1 MSCPE
6 YGGAGRRGQAVPDS
20 IPDTLPMKPL
30 IPPLGWAA
38 GPTRTGHTKAVGTGD
53 HAGEVLYGQQADWAL
68 HPHAQDDAGNGPA
81 SGPES
86 APTARTTPGKLF
98 RGESI
103 TANDVHAFAAGAAG
117 VPLGDLQAAARVLA
131 HRLHPAR

>member
-1 MSCPE
+1 M
-6 YGGAGRRGQAVPDS
+6 
-20 IPDTLPMKPL
+20 IPS

-38 GPTRTGHTKAVGTGD
+38 APTRTGHTKAVGTGD
-53 HAGEVLYGQQADWAL
+53 HAGEVLYGREADRAL
-68 HPHAQDDAGNGPA
+68 HPHAQDEPGDGPA

-86 APTARTTPGKLF
+86 APTARATLGKLF

-103 TANDVHAFAAGAAG
+103 TADDVHAFAAGAAG